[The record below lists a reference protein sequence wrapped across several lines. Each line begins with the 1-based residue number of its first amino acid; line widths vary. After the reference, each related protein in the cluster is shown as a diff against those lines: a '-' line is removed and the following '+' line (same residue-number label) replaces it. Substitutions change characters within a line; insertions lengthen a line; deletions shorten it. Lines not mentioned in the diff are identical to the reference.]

1 MEEFD
6 DKTPVGMRFS
16 VIHRAFRRQMDA
28 LLRDFDLTGPQ
39 FGILG
44 RLHFLETH
52 GAGEINQRD
61 IENATHLSHTTV
73 TEMLKRLESKG
84 FIKTVPSGVDR
95 RSKCISSTEKAA
107 ALHKELGRLDTKV
120 YERLCEG
127 LSEEQR
133 ESLIPLVDVMLSNAV
148 KIIGK
153 GSIEEEC

>member
-1 MEEFD
+1 MEEVEM
-6 DKTPVGMRFS
+6 KMPVGMRFS
-16 VIHRAFRRQMDA
+16 IISRAFRRQMDEFM
-28 LLRDFDLTGPQ
+28 RDSDLTGPQ

-44 RLHFLETH
+44 RLHYLETH

-84 FIKTVPSGVDR
+84 FIRTAPSGVDR

-107 ALHKELGRLDTKV
+107 AMHEELGRCDGKV
-120 YERLCEG
+120 FERLCEG
-127 LSEEQR
+127 LSEAQR
-133 ESLIPLVDVMLSNAV
+133 ENILPVMDIMLGNAM

-153 GSIEEEC
+153 GSMEEE